1 MRKAVYTFLYIIS
14 LTIAGLSI
22 HQAFAQ
28 QRAPSVEPLAEIEI
42 GAAPSTGFDFSAQK
56 RIPATASI
64 RQKENS
70 TNYSALGPILFFI
83 IALPFALWMVISNK
97 FKNTS
102 SDENKSAYYS
112 NVSQFTP
119 YKTEYQKHDGEDV
132 DDDDIDYPKS
142 A

>member
-1 MRKAVYTFLYIIS
+1 MRKTLYTFLYIVS
-14 LTIAGLSI
+14 LAVAGLSI

-28 QRAPSVEPLAEIEI
+28 QRSPSVEPLAEIEM
-42 GAAPSTGFDFSAQK
+42 GASPSKGYDFSTQK
-56 RIPATASI
+56 RIPATAVI
-64 RQKENS
+64 RQKDNA

-83 IALPFALWMVISNK
+83 VALPFALWMVISKK
-97 FKNTS
+97 FKNTE
-102 SDENKSAYYS
+102 DHKADYYS

-119 YKTEYQKHDGEDV
+119 YKTEYQKQDEDV